1 MATPGAS
8 ALGFLAFAP
17 ATAFAASA
25 PSNVSGLGYT
35 PITPVRVSD
44 TRSTSAAGGSDLT
57 SGATAQYANSGTALA
72 SGSELDVAIPTS
84 FGRSPPR
91 SADHH
96 LVRPITTSFGRSP
109 PRSADHHMAGNVT
122 GPELDARDS
131 ELAEYY
137 GQHREGHQWDEPEA
151 VQRPDRL
158 EVTISVRFTRNEV
171 AAVRARAEAAGLEPT
186 AHIRR
191 CALEAEEPPIDR
203 GRLSQSVA
211 ALERDLEELRR
222 SAG

>member
-25 PSNVSGLGYT
+25 PSNASGLGYT

-96 LVRPITTSFGRSP
+96 
-109 PRSADHHMAGNVT
+109 MAGNVT

-137 GQHREGHQWDEPEA
+137 EQHREGHQWDEPEA